1 VLPLFLRALN
11 GAASLEIG
19 VSEPAG
25 LTPELFASPSV
36 AYADARGLEEPP
48 GGVGFDDDV
57 EGVPVV
63 VDGLGA
69 DVDG

>member
-19 VSEPAG
+19 VSEAAG

-36 AYADARGLEEPP
+36 A
-48 GGVGFDDDV
+48 
-57 EGVPVV
+57 
-63 VDGLGA
+63 
-69 DVDG
+69 